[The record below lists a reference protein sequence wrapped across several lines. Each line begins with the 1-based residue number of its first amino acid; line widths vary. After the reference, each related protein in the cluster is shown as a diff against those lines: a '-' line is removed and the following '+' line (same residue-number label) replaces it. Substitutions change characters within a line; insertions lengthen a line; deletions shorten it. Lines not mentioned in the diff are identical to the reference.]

1 MKSREDELKQIF
13 YAEALDQFEELNRLF
28 IVLEKNHDDKQS
40 VNAIF
45 RITHTLK
52 ANAAGMGFDGI
63 ATLSHLL
70 EDIFSEI
77 KNGRL
82 SLNQDTFNDLFRAN
96 DKLGE
101 LIESVTSEKQV
112 RYKGLVAK
120 LKVILSEARGEE
132 RVQQASRDYVG
143 EREAQETK
151 ETTETKKEENAAPK
165 AEKQEAETAN
175 TQEKE
180 STPEP
185 VNKLIPKEPIIEEEA
200 AVEETSAPKI
210 SFSDLI
216 QVPVHKLDNLLNLVG
231 ELAIEKDRIA
241 ANHKGRGSEYAR
253 LYRVTSDLQ
262 YSVMGVRLVQVNVLF
277 QKFHRIV
284 RDVAA
289 LESKK
294 VNLVLEG
301 TDIEIDRNIL
311 QIISDSLIHLVRNAI
326 SHGIETTEERS
337 KNSKPET
344 GTLTLSASNEK
355 DHVIINVID
364 DGKGIDAAAIRKK
377 VIAKGLLPERSAMQ
391 TSDHDIV
398 KFIFEPGFSSVE
410 KVTQISGRGVGMD
423 VVKKALDSIG
433 GKIEL
438 STKKGKGTTFRLLLP
453 SSMAVKNAL
462 LFELNNAEFA
472 IPLSFTEAVV
482 SLYKKDVHKV
492 SGGLVS
498 SYLEQNMSVI
508 FLKDIFNLKSLE
520 DVREPHSL
528 HKSFDQTKND
538 TKLNIIIVKFNERL
552 VGLVVDKLLQQ
563 KEIIEKTLSQPV
575 DNAYFI
581 SGATILG
588 NGNVCL
594 VLDIPGT
601 LNLLFNPV
609 KFGSYDYATI

>member
-1 MKSREDELKQIF
+1 MKSRDDELKQIF

-28 IVLEKNHDDKQS
+28 IVLEKNHEDKQS

-70 EDIFSEI
+70 EDIFSEL

-101 LIESVTSEKQV
+101 LIDAITTEKEV
-112 RYKGLVAK
+112 RYKGLVTK
-120 LKVILSEARGEE
+120 LKVILSESRGED
-132 RVQQASRDYVG
+132 RVQKASRDYVS
-143 EREAQETK
+143 EREAEQGE
-151 ETTETKKEENAAPK
+151 ETTVPQEGEGIEN
-165 AEKQEAETAN
+165 
-175 TQEKE
+175 
-180 STPEP
+180 
-185 VNKLIPKEPIIEEEA
+185 VEEA
-200 AVEETSAPKI
+200 VQNVESFQEEKPMEVASTEEPPVEETSGPKI
-210 SFSDLI
+210 AFSDLI
-216 QVPVHKLDNLLNLVG
+216 QVPVQKLDNLLNLVG

-301 TDIEIDRNIL
+301 TEIEIDRNIL

-326 SHGIETTEERS
+326 SHGVETTEER
-337 KNSKPET
+337 KQQGKPET

-355 DHVIINVID
+355 DHVVINVID

-377 VIAKGLLPERSAMQ
+377 VIAKGMLPERSALQ
-391 TSDHDIV
+391 TSDQDIV

-433 GKIEL
+433 GKIDL
-438 STKKGKGTTFRLLLP
+438 STEKGKGTTFRLLLP

-462 LFELNNAEFA
+462 LFELNTAEFA

-498 SYLEQNMSVI
+498 SYLNQNMSVI
-508 FLKDIFNLKSLE
+508 FLKDIFNLKNIE
-520 DVREPHSL
+520 DLKEPHVL
-528 HKSFDQTKND
+528 HESFDQVDENS
-538 TKLNIIIVKFNERL
+538 KLNIIIVKFNERL

-601 LNLLFNPV
+601 LNILFNPV
-609 KFGSYDYATI
+609 KFGNYDYAAI

>member
-1 MKSREDELKQIF
+1 MKSRDEELKQIF

-28 IVLEKNHDDKQS
+28 IVLEKNHGDKQA

-52 ANAAGMGFDGI
+52 ANAGGMGFEGI

-70 EDIFSEI
+70 EDIFSEL
-77 KNGRL
+77 KNGKL
-82 SLNQDTFNDLFRAN
+82 ALNQEIFNDLFRAN
-96 DKLGE
+96 DKLGG
-101 LIESVTSEKQV
+101 LIEAVTSGEEV
-112 RYKGLVAK
+112 RYRGLVTK
-120 LKVILSEARGEE
+120 LKVILSEAHGEE
-132 RVQQASRDYVG
+132 RVQKASRDYVA
-143 EREAQETK
+143 EREQAAGSAEHNQEQNEISQKNREQAAAEEKRQQLQQELAALQAHEAQSM
-151 ETTETKKEENAAPK
+151 
-165 AEKQEAETAN
+165 QD
-175 TQEKE
+175 
-180 STPEP
+180 
-185 VNKLIPKEPIIEEEA
+185 EEA
-200 AVEETSAPKI
+200 APVETNEPKI
-210 SFSDLI
+210 AFSDLI
-216 QVPVHKLDNLLNLVG
+216 QVPVQKLDNLLNLVG

-289 LESKK
+289 LENKK

-301 TDIEIDRNIL
+301 TEIEIDRNIL

-337 KNSKPET
+337 RSGKPAE

-355 DHVIINVID
+355 DFVVINVID
-364 DGKGIDAAAIRKK
+364 DGKGIDAEAIRKK
-377 VIAKGLLPERSAMQ
+377 VITKGLLSERNAQ
-391 TSDHDIV
+391 QASDQDIV
-398 KFIFEPGFSSVE
+398 KFIFEPGFSSAE

-433 GKIEL
+433 GKIDL
-438 STKKGKGTTFRLLLP
+438 STTKGKGTTFKLLLP

-462 LFELNNAEFA
+462 LFELNEAEFA

-482 SLYKKDVHKV
+482 SLNKKEVHKV
-492 SGGLVS
+492 SSGLVS

-508 FLKDIFNLKSLE
+508 FLKDIFSLD
-520 DVREPHSL
+520 DVDDLRGPQVL
-528 HKSFDQTKND
+528 HRSFDKVSENE
-538 TKLNIIIVKFNERL
+538 KLNIIIVKFNERL

-563 KEIIEKTLSQPV
+563 KEIIEKTLSPPV

-594 VLDIPGT
+594 VLDIPGI
-601 LNLLFNPV
+601 LNHLFNPV
-609 KFGSYDYATI
+609 KYGSYDYAPIQ

>member
-1 MKSREDELKQIF
+1 MKSRDEELKQIF

-28 IVLEKNHDDKQS
+28 IVLEKNHEDKQA

-52 ANAAGMGFDGI
+52 ANAGGMGFDGI

-70 EDIFSEI
+70 EDIFSEL
-77 KNGRL
+77 KNGKL
-82 SLNQDTFNDLFRAN
+82 ALNKEIFDDLFRAN
-96 DKLGE
+96 DKLGA
-101 LIESVTSEKQV
+101 LIDAVTSGEEV
-112 RYKGLVAK
+112 RYRGLVTK

-132 RVQQASRDYVG
+132 RVHQASRDYVAEKEQQEVG
-143 EREAQETK
+143 NNNNLELDQEAQR
-151 ETTETKKEENAAPK
+151 
-165 AEKQEAETAN
+165 KQAQAEAEEKRQQIQQELTALKA
-175 TQEKE
+175 KE
-180 STPEP
+180 VEMM
-185 VNKLIPKEPIIEEEA
+185 EEEDGPA
-200 AVEETSAPKI
+200 KSNDPKI
-210 SFSDLI
+210 AFSDLI
-216 QVPVHKLDNLLNLVG
+216 QVPVQKLDNLLNLVG

-289 LESKK
+289 LENKK

-326 SHGIETTEERS
+326 SHGIETTDERS
-337 KNSKPET
+337 SSGKPAE

-355 DHVIINVID
+355 DFVVINVID

-377 VIAKGLLPERSAMQ
+377 VIAKGLLSERNAQ
-391 TSDHDIV
+391 QASDQDIV
-398 KFIFEPGFSSVE
+398 KFIFEPGFSSAE

-433 GKIEL
+433 GKIDL

-453 SSMAVKNAL
+453 ASMAVKNAL

-482 SLYKKDVHKV
+482 SLNKKEVHKV
-492 SGGLVS
+492 SSGLVS

-508 FLKDIFNLKSLE
+508 FLKDIFNLDDIE
-520 DVREPHSL
+520 DLREPQVL
-528 HKSFDQTKND
+528 HRSFDRTSED
-538 TKLNIIIVKFNERL
+538 DKLNIIIVKFNERL

-563 KEIIEKTLSQPV
+563 KEIIEKTLSPPV
-575 DNAYFI
+575 DGAYFI

-594 VLDIPGT
+594 VLDIPGI
-601 LNLLFNPV
+601 LNHLFNPV
-609 KFGSYDYATI
+609 KYGNYDYASI